1 MIRSVTVGELKN
13 HLSRYL
19 ADVARGEE
27 VVIRSHNRPVARLV
41 PVSLSEEFD
50 AEELALAAA
59 GILRLPTGTA
69 LPEGFWDEEPPSP
82 GQVTAADIQRVMRE
96 ERDAD

>member
-1 MIRSVTVGELKN
+1 MRSVTIAELKN

-27 VVIRSHNRPVARLV
+27 VVIRNRSRPVARLV
-41 PVSLSEEFD
+41 PLGLDDEFT
-50 AEELALAAA
+50 AEERALAVA
-59 GILRLPTGTA
+59 GVLRLPEQSG
-69 LPEGFWDEEPPSP
+69 LPDWFWDEEPPEP
-82 GQVTAADIQRVMRE
+82 GSLTMADIQRVIRE

>member
-1 MIRSVTVGELKN
+1 MRSVTVGELKN

-27 VVIRSHNRPVARLV
+27 VVIRSRNRPVARLV
-41 PVSLSEEFD
+41 PVNLSEEFD

-59 GILRLPTGTA
+59 GILRLPTGPA
-69 LPEGFWDEEPPSP
+69 LPESFWDEEPPSP
-82 GQVTAADIQRVMRE
+82 GPVTLADIRRVIRE